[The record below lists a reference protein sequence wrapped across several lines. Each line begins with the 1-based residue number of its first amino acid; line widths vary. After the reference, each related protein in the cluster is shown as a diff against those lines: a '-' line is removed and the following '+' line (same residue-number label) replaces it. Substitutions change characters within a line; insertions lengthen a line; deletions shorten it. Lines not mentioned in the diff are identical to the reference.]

1 MEKEM
6 ELILYA
12 YEVEEKL
19 KEFIERTH
27 DYRMDLV
34 VEARY
39 KQYDEETKSM
49 CVMEVNLV
57 DVEGEVIDSFI
68 CTAGAW
74 LSVLE
79 KKFR

>member
-1 MEKEM
+1 M
-6 ELILYA
+6 ELILYV
-12 YEVEEKL
+12 YEVEDKL
-19 KEFIERTH
+19 KKFIRRTN
-27 DYRMDLV
+27 DRMDLV

-57 DVEGEVIDSFI
+57 DINGEVIDSFI

-74 LSVLE
+74 LLVLE

>member
-1 MEKEM
+1 M

-27 DYRMDLV
+27 DYKMDLV

-39 KQYDEETKSM
+39 KKYDEETKSM

-74 LSVLE
+74 LVVLE

>member
-1 MEKEM
+1 M

-19 KEFIERTH
+19 KEFCKRT
-27 DYRMDLV
+27 RKEPNLII
-34 VEARY
+34 EARY

-57 DVEGEVIDSFI
+57 NIEGEVIDSFM

-74 LSVLE
+74 LLVLE
-79 KKFR
+79 NKFM

>member
-1 MEKEM
+1 M

-39 KQYDEETKSM
+39 KHYDEETKSM
-49 CVMEVNLV
+49 CDMEVNLV

-74 LSVLE
+74 LMVLE

>member
-1 MEKEM
+1 M
-6 ELILYA
+6 ELILYE

-19 KEFIERTH
+19 KEFFKRT
-27 DYRMDLV
+27 REELNLI

-39 KQYDEETKSM
+39 FHKHESHTT

-57 DVEGEVIDSFI
+57 DIEGEVIDSFL

-74 LSVLE
+74 LVVLE
-79 KKFR
+79 RKFR

>member
-1 MEKEM
+1 M
-6 ELILYA
+6 ELILYG

-19 KEFIERTH
+19 KEFFKKTQ
-27 DYRMDLV
+27 DDRMDLV

-39 KQYDEETKSM
+39 KHYDEKTKSM

-57 DVEGEVIDSFI
+57 DIEGEVIDSFI

-74 LSVLE
+74 LLVLE
-79 KKFR
+79 NKFR

>member
-1 MEKEM
+1 M
-6 ELILYA
+6 ELILYS

-19 KEFIERTH
+19 KEFFKRTKKEPN
-27 DYRMDLV
+27 LI

-39 KQYDEETKSM
+39 KYHDEETKSI

-57 DVEGEVIDSFI
+57 NIEGEVVDSFM

-74 LSVLE
+74 LIVLE
-79 KKFR
+79 NKFK

>member
-1 MEKEM
+1 M
-6 ELILYA
+6 ELILYG
-12 YEVEEKL
+12 YEVEDKL
-19 KEFIERTH
+19 KEFFKKTQ
-27 DYRMDLV
+27 DDRMDLV

-39 KQYDEETKSM
+39 KHYDEKTKSM

-57 DVEGEVIDSFI
+57 DIEGEVIDSFI

-74 LSVLE
+74 LTVLE